1 MRRPAATAAI
11 LVTIILLTA
20 TSAKGEPVALLPL
33 LEKTGAQLQ
42 WDGYRREGAIS
53 DGSNVL
59 AFRVGWPTFVLNSRE
74 QKNLGEVTD
83 SAGNLEVSGLAAAYI
98 QNLFKK
104 SASTAA
110 APPRRHI
117 STIFIDPG
125 HGGKDPG
132 AIGWHVI
139 NGKRIGIREKDV
151 VLKVGKMLRDM
162 LESRFPNKKIV
173 MSRDTDIYLTLEK
186 RTEMANAI
194 PLKPDDSIV
203 FVSVHANA
211 SLKADTKGFE
221 VWYLPPEYRRKL
233 LDPSEVSPS
242 SVSVLPILNSMLE
255 EEYTIESVLLGKSI
269 LDGLDAQ
276 VGSVSPRLGLKENP
290 WAVVRNAKMPSVLVE
305 IGFLTNPQ
313 EGPRLDDTAYLRKIA
328 TGIYNGIV
336 RYVTNFEQRNTV
348 E

>member
-1 MRRPAATAAI
+1 MLNRARLRAILGAI
-11 LVTIILLTA
+11 LVLSGTTLF
-20 TSAKGEPVALLPL
+20 GQPVALLPL
-33 LEKTGAQLQ
+33 LGKTGAQLQ
-42 WDGYRREGAIS
+42 WDSYRREGAIS

-74 QKNLGEVTD
+74 QKDLGEVTD
-83 SAGNLEVSGLAAAYI
+83 SAGTLEVTGLAAAYI
-98 QNLFKK
+98 QNLFRK
-104 SASTAA
+104 STSVAA
-110 APPRRHI
+110 VPRRHVG
-117 STIFIDPG
+117 TIFIDPG

-139 NGKRIGIREKDV
+139 DGKKVGIQEKDV
-151 VLKVGKMLRDM
+151 VLKVGKMLRGM
-162 LESRFPNKKIV
+162 LESRYPDKKIV
-173 MSRDTDIYLTLEK
+173 MSRDSDVYLNLEK

-211 SLKADTKGFE
+211 SLKPDTKGFE

-276 VGSVSPRLGLKENP
+276 VGSLSPRLGLKENP

-305 IGFLTNPQ
+305 IGFLTNPD
-313 EGPRLDDTAYLRKIA
+313 EGPRLDDDAYLRKIA

-336 RYVTNFEQRNTV
+336 RYVGNFEQRNTV